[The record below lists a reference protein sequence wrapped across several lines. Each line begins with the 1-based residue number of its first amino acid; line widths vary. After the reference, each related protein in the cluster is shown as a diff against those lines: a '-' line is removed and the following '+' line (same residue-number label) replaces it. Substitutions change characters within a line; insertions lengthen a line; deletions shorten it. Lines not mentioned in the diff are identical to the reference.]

1 MDATSFITRESDR
14 FASVLASLDPI
25 TPCPSCPGWTARDL
39 IAHLTQVHHFWAT
52 VLAEDIRSDEDAS
65 RIDDSPPELPES
77 IDEIL
82 PVRAAATRAL
92 TAALDNLDDAEPRW
106 TWWPSDQTVGFT
118 RKMQVCEAVM
128 HRVDAELAAGLDPSP
143 IDRDV
148 AAHCLSHCVNVM
160 WGWLPDGASHTS
172 RGIVRI
178 ASDGQEWFID
188 VGDYPG
194 TGGEPIPRA
203 QRAAAGAEPT
213 VEIAGD
219 LEELARWAWG
229 RGGQVMI
236 TGDKTGVAAMEG
248 LIAAGIQ

>member
-14 FASVLASLDPI
+14 LASVLASLDPT
-25 TPCPSCPGWTARDL
+25 TPCPSCPDWTARDL
-39 IAHLTQVHHFWAT
+39 IAHLTHVHHFWAT
-52 VLAEDIRSDEDAS
+52 LLTEDIRSQWVAS
-65 RIDDSPPELPES
+65 RVEDRATELPES
-77 IDEIL
+77 IDESL
-82 PVRAAATRAL
+82 PVPAAPARAL
-92 TAALDNLDDAEPRW
+92 AAALDKLDDAEPRW
-106 TWWPSDQTVGFT
+106 SWWPADQTVGFT
-118 RKMQVCEAVM
+118 RRMQVCEAVM

-148 AAHCLSHCVNVM
+148 AAHCLSHCVDVM

-172 RGIVRI
+172 RGIARI
-178 ASDGQEWFID
+178 ESDGQEWFID

-194 TGGEPIPRA
+194 SSGAPVPRA
-203 QRAAAGAEPT
+203 ERAAEGAEPT

-219 LEELARWAWG
+219 LDELARWAWG

-236 TGDKTGVAAMEG
+236 TGGHTGITAMER

>member
-14 FASVLASLDPI
+14 LASVLASLDPT
-25 TPCPSCPGWTARDL
+25 TPCPSCPDWTARDL
-39 IAHLTQVHHFWAT
+39 VAHRTQVHPIWAT
-52 VLAEDIRSDEDAS
+52 VRPEAIRSDEDAS
-65 RIDDSPPELPES
+65 RVEDSPPELPES

-92 TAALDNLDDAEPRW
+92 TAALDHLGDAEPRW
-106 TWWPSDQTVGFT
+106 SWWRADQTVGFT
-118 RKMQVCEAVM
+118 RRMQVCEAVM

-143 IDRDV
+143 IDREV
-148 AAHCLSHCVNVM
+148 AAHCLSHCVDVM
-160 WGWLPDGASHTS
+160 WGWLPGGASHTS
-172 RGIVRI
+172 RGIARI
-178 ASDGQEWFID
+178 ESDGQEWFID
-188 VGDYPG
+188 VGDYPDSSG
-194 TGGEPIPRA
+194 APVPRA
-203 QRAAAGAEPT
+203 ERAAEGPEPT

-236 TGDKTGVAAMEG
+236 TGDNTGGAAMER